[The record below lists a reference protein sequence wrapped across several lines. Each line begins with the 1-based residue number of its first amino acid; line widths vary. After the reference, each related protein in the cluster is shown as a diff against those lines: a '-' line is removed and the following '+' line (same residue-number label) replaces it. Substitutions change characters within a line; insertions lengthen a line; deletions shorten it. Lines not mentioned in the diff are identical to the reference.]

1 MLRKDLGKQ
10 MQLLAAW
17 SAGLAW
23 HGAGGQ
29 EGAWKH
35 ISILRTVVFN
45 LSLHVG
51 LGP

>member
-17 SAGLAW
+17 SAVLAW

-29 EGAWKH
+29 RRVPG
-35 ISILRTVVFN
+35 ST
-45 LSLHVG
+45 S
-51 LGP
+51 PS